1 LELACLPRTS
11 TVRGLL
17 VGGEF
22 GDWNLCGMRQSFWQ
36 YFFILCFCLLWIF
49 LLPHC
54 SKEGKAPSP
63 ALPPDFTLKT
73 LDGQEITLSKF
84 KGKVVLLDFWATW
97 CGPCREAIPHLISL
111 QKTYQEKG
119 FEVIGMNVD
128 KGDAETVR
136 RFVKSMDIPYPITL
150 TPEEVVRNYGVT
162 GLPTTILID
171 KQGKIRQKLLG
182 YNSKISKQIT
192 STVIEL
198 TQEKS

>member
-1 LELACLPRTS
+1 MKNRSYLKRLLTL
-11 TVRGLL
+11 GLCIGW
-17 VGGEF
+17 V
-22 GDWNLCGMRQSFWQ
+22 
-36 YFFILCFCLLWIF
+36 F

-63 ALPPDFTLKT
+63 ALAPDFTLKT
-73 LDGQEITLSKF
+73 LDGQEMTLSKL

-97 CGPCREAIPHLISL
+97 CAPCRAAIPHLINL

-119 FEVIGMNVD
+119 VEVIGMNMD
-128 KGDAETVR
+128 KGDVETVR

-150 TPEEVVRNYGVT
+150 TPEEVSRNYGVT

-171 KQGKIRQKLLG
+171 KEGRIRQKLLG
-182 YNSKISKQIT
+182 FTSEISKQIT
-192 STVIEL
+192 STIVEL